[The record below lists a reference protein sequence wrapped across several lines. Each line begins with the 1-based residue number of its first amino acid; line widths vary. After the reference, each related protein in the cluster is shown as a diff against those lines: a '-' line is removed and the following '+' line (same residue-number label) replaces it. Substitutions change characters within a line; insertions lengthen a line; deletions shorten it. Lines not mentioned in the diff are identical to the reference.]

1 MSEKESFVYL
11 MMSPNNTVIYTGVTS
26 NLESRVFEHK
36 QKLVD
41 GFTRKYNVTKL
52 VYYEV
57 FDDITDA
64 IQREKQIKA
73 GSRLRKLKLIQST
86 NPDFKD
92 LYDEL

>member
-1 MSEKESFVYL
+1 MQEKESYVYM

-26 NLESRVFEHK
+26 DLESRVFEHK
-36 QKLVD
+36 QKFVD
-41 GFTRKYNVTKL
+41 GFTKKYNVIKL

-73 GSRLRKLKLIQST
+73 GSRIKKIKLIQSM
-86 NPDFKD
+86 NPHFRD
-92 LYDEL
+92 LYSEL